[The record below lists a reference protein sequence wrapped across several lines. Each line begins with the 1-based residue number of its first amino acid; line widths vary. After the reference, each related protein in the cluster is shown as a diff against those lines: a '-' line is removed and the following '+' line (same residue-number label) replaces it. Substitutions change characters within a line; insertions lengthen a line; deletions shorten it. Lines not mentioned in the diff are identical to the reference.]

1 LIADNSAMN
10 IKSAHFIQGAWQEG
24 ASAATLPVIDP
35 SHGTPFG
42 QIARGNASDIAQA
55 VDSAQGAFEGSWGRL
70 AAAERGRLL
79 LRLSQLVTQNLDELA
94 QLEARDV
101 GKPLTQA
108 RGDAKALARYFEFYA
123 GAADK
128 LHGHTI
134 PYQNG
139 YTVMT
144 LREPYGVTG
153 HMIPWNYPMQIFGRS
168 VGASLAA
175 GNACV
180 VKPAEDASLAVL
192 RLAQLG
198 SEAGLP
204 PGALNVVTGLGTE
217 AGQALAEHPGVRHIS
232 FTGSGATG
240 TRVAQAAAVNHV
252 PVTLELGGKSPQ
264 LVFAD
269 ADFDAA
275 IPAIINAI
283 IQNAGQT
290 CSAGSRVLVQQ
301 PRYAELIERL
311 ATKFE
316 QLVAA
321 PAMADRDLG
330 PLISDKQ
337 QKRVWEF
344 VSQAQGE
351 GLEVLAQGQVDDAA
365 PETGFYQAPLL
376 LACAKSESRLFQQE
390 IFGPILLITPFED
403 EEQALS
409 LANATPYGLVAG
421 IWTRDG
427 ARQLRLARG
436 ISSGQVFVNNYGAG
450 GGVELPFG
458 GTKSSGYGREKGF
471 EALYGFTQLKTI
483 ALRHGE

>member
-1 LIADNSAMN
+1 MN
-10 IKSAHFIQGAWQEG
+10 LKSAHFIEGAWQD
-24 ASAATLPVIDP
+24 AANFATLPVIDP

-42 QIARGNASDIAQA
+42 EIARGTAPDVDHAVAS
-55 VDSAQGAFEGSWGRL
+55 SRGAFAGSWGKL

-79 LRLSQLVTQNLDELA
+79 MRMSQLVAQNAEELA
-94 QLEARDV
+94 AIEARDV
-101 GKPLTQA
+101 GKPPTQA
-108 RGDAKALARYFEFYA
+108 RNDAKALARYFEFYA

-128 LHGHTI
+128 LHGQTI

-139 YTVMT
+139 YTVLT

-153 HMIPWNYPMQIFGRS
+153 HIIPWNYPMQIFGRS
-168 VGASLAA
+168 VGASLAV

-180 VKPAEDASLAVL
+180 VKPAEDASLAIL
-192 RLAQLG
+192 RLAQIALD
-198 SEAGLP
+198 AGLP
-204 PGALNVVTGLGTE
+204 PGTLNVVTGLGAE
-217 AGQALAEHPGVRHIS
+217 AGQALAEHKGINHIS
-232 FTGSGATG
+232 FTGSGPTG

-275 IPAIINAI
+275 IPAIVNAI

-290 CSAGSRVLVQQ
+290 CSAGSRVLVER
-301 PRYAELIERL
+301 PRYEELKQRL
-311 ATKFE
+311 AEKFE
-316 QLVAA
+316 KLVAA

-330 PLISDKQ
+330 PLINAKQ
-337 QKRVWEF
+337 QARVWEF
-344 VSQAQGE
+344 VSQGQGE
-351 GLEVLAQGQVDDAA
+351 GLEVLAQGQIDETA
-365 PETGFYQAPLL
+365 PESGFYQAPLL
-376 LACAKSESRLFQQE
+376 LACAQSRGQLFQQE

-403 EEQALS
+403 EDDAIA
-409 LANATPYGLVAG
+409 LANATEYGLVAG

-427 ARQLRLARG
+427 ARQMRCARA
-436 ISSGQVFVNNYGAG
+436 IASGQVFINNYGAG

-458 GTKSSGYGREKGF
+458 GYKASGHGREKGF

-483 ALRHGE
+483 AMRHG

>member
-1 LIADNSAMN
+1 MD
-10 IKSAHFIQGAWQEG
+10 IKSAHFIEGTWQD
-24 ASAATLPVIDP
+24 AATFAALPVIDP

-42 QIARGNASDIAQA
+42 EIARGTAPDVDQA
-55 VDSAQGAFEGSWGRL
+55 VASSRGAFEGSWGEL

-79 LRLSQLVTQNLDELA
+79 MRMSQLVTQNAQELA
-94 QLEARDV
+94 ALEARDV

-108 RGDAKALARYFEFYA
+108 RNDAKALARYFEFYA

-128 LHGHTI
+128 LHGQTI

-139 YTVMT
+139 YTVLT
-144 LREPYGVTG
+144 LREPFGVTG
-153 HMIPWNYPMQIFGRS
+153 HIIPWNYPMQIFGRS
-168 VGASLAA
+168 VGASLAV

-180 VKPAEDASLAVL
+180 VKPAEDASLAIL
-192 RLAQLG
+192 RLAQLAM
-198 SEAGLP
+198 EAGLP

-217 AGQALAEHPGVRHIS
+217 AGQALAEHKGINHIS
-232 FTGSGATG
+232 FTGSGPTG
-240 TRVAQAAAVNHV
+240 TRVTQAAAVNHV
-252 PVTLELGGKSPQ
+252 PVTMELGGKSPQ

-275 IPAIINAI
+275 IPAIVNAI

-290 CSAGSRVLVQQ
+290 CSAGSRVLVER
-301 PRYAELIERL
+301 PRYEELMHRL
-311 ATKFE
+311 TDKFE
-316 QLVAA
+316 KLVAA

-351 GLEVLAQGQVDDAA
+351 GLEVLAQGQIDEAA

-376 LACAKSESRLFQQE
+376 LACASARSQLFQQE
-390 IFGPILLITPFED
+390 IFGPILLITPFDDED
-403 EEQALS
+403 EALK
-409 LANATPYGLVAG
+409 LANATQYGLVAG

-427 ARQLRLARG
+427 ARQMRLARG
-436 ISSGQVFVNNYGAG
+436 IASGQVFINNYGAG

-458 GTKSSGYGREKGF
+458 GYKYSGHGREKGF

-483 ALRHGE
+483 AMRHG

>member
-1 LIADNSAMN
+1 MN
-10 IKSAHFIQGAWQEG
+10 PQSAHFIEGTWQDG
-24 ASAATLPVIDP
+24 ASLATLPVIDP
-35 SHGTPFG
+35 SHGTAFG
-42 QIARGNASDIAQA
+42 HIARGTAPDIDQA
-55 VDSAQGAFEGSWGRL
+55 VASSRGAFEGSWGKL

-79 LRLSQLVTQNLDELA
+79 TRMGQLVHQHAEELA
-94 QLEARDV
+94 TLEARDV

-108 RGDAKALARYFEFYA
+108 RNDAKALARYFEFYA

-128 LHGHTI
+128 LHGQTI

-139 YTVMT
+139 YTVLT

-153 HMIPWNYPMQIFGRS
+153 HIIPWNYPMQIFGRS
-168 VGASLAA
+168 VGASLAV

-180 VKPAEDASLAVL
+180 AKPAEDASLAIL
-192 RLAQLG
+192 RLAHLAI
-198 SEAGLP
+198 EAGFP
-204 PGALNVVTGLGTE
+204 PGALNVVTGLGSE
-217 AGQALAEHPGVRHIS
+217 AGQALAEHKGINHIS
-232 FTGSGATG
+232 FTGSGPTG

-290 CSAGSRVLVQQ
+290 CSAGSRVLVERT
-301 PRYAELIERL
+301 RYEELKQRL
-311 ATKFE
+311 ADKFE
-316 QLVAA
+316 KLVAA

-351 GLEVLAQGQVDDAA
+351 GLEVLAQGQVDEAA

-376 LACAKSESRLFQQE
+376 LACTKRESSLFQQE

-403 EEQALS
+403 EDEALS

-421 IWTRDG
+421 VWTRDG
-427 ARQLRLARG
+427 ARQMRLARS
-436 ISSGQVFVNNYGAG
+436 IASGQVFINNYGAG

-458 GTKSSGYGREKGF
+458 GYKASGHGREKGF
-471 EALYGFTQLKTI
+471 EALYGFTQLKMI
-483 ALRHGE
+483 AMRHG

>member
-1 LIADNSAMN
+1 MD
-10 IKSAHFIQGAWQEG
+10 IKSAHFIEGAWQE
-24 ASAATLPVIDP
+24 AAAFATLPVIDP

-42 QIARGNASDIAQA
+42 EIARGTAPDIDQA
-55 VDSAQGAFEGSWGRL
+55 VASSRGAFEGSWGKL

-79 LRLSQLVTQNLDELA
+79 TRLSQLVAQNAEELA
-94 QLEARDV
+94 ALEARDV

-108 RGDAKALARYFEFYA
+108 RNDAKALARYFEFYA

-128 LHGHTI
+128 LHGQTI

-139 YTVMT
+139 YTVLT

-153 HMIPWNYPMQIFGRS
+153 HIIPWNYPMQIFGRS
-168 VGASLAA
+168 VGASLAV

-180 VKPAEDASLAVL
+180 VKPAEDASLAIL
-192 RLAQLG
+192 RLAQIGLD
-198 SEAGLP
+198 AGLP
-204 PGALNVVTGLGTE
+204 PGTLNVVTGLGAE
-217 AGQALAEHPGVRHIS
+217 AGQALAEHKGINHIS
-232 FTGSGATG
+232 FTGSGPTG

-275 IPAIINAI
+275 IPAIVNAI

-290 CSAGSRVLVQQ
+290 CSAGSRVLVER
-301 PRYAELIERL
+301 PRYDELMQRL
-311 ATKFE
+311 ADKFE
-316 QLVAA
+316 KLVAA

-330 PLISDKQ
+330 PLISEKQ
-337 QKRVWEF
+337 QKRVWEY

-351 GLEVLAQGQVDDAA
+351 GLEVLAQGQIDETA
-365 PETGFYQAPLL
+365 PETGFFQVPLL
-376 LACAKSESRLFQQE
+376 LACTKKTSALFQQE
-390 IFGPILLITPFED
+390 IFGPVLLVTPFDDED
-403 EEQALS
+403 EAIA

-421 IWTRDG
+421 VWTRDG
-427 ARQLRLARG
+427 ARQMRCARA
-436 ISSGQVFVNNYGAG
+436 ISSGQVFINNYGAG

-458 GTKSSGYGREKGF
+458 GTKSSGHGREKGF

-483 ALRHGE
+483 AMRHG

>member
-1 LIADNSAMN
+1 MN

-337 QKRVWEF
+337 QKRVWELSARRKARGWKCWRKGRWMMRHPRRAF
-344 VSQAQGE
+344 IKRRCC
-351 GLEVLAQGQVDDAA
+351 LLAQNLKAA
-365 PETGFYQAPLL
+365 CFNKKS
-376 LACAKSESRLFQQE
+376 LAQFCLSPRLKTKSRLC
-390 IFGPILLITPFED
+390 PWPTP
-403 EEQALS
+403 
-409 LANATPYGLVAG
+409 
-421 IWTRDG
+421 
-427 ARQLRLARG
+427 
-436 ISSGQVFVNNYGAG
+436 
-450 GGVELPFG
+450 
-458 GTKSSGYGREKGF
+458 
-471 EALYGFTQLKTI
+471 
-483 ALRHGE
+483 RHMA

>member
-1 LIADNSAMN
+1 MN
-10 IKSAHFIQGAWQEG
+10 IKSAHFIEGTWQD
-24 ASAATLPVIDP
+24 AATFATLPVIDP

-42 QIARGNASDIAQA
+42 EIARGTAPDIDQA
-55 VDSAQGAFEGSWGRL
+55 VASSRGAFEGSWGKL

-79 LRLSQLVTQNLDELA
+79 ARMSQLVTQNAEELA
-94 QLEARDV
+94 ALEARDV

-108 RGDAKALARYFEFYA
+108 RNDAKALARYFEFYA

-128 LHGHTI
+128 LHGQTI

-139 YTVMT
+139 YTVLT
-144 LREPYGVTG
+144 LREPFGVTG
-153 HMIPWNYPMQIFGRS
+153 HIIPWNYPMQIFGRS
-168 VGASLAA
+168 VGASLAV

-180 VKPAEDASLAVL
+180 VKPAEDASLAIL
-192 RLAQLG
+192 RLAQLAM
-198 SEAGLP
+198 EAGLP
-204 PGALNVVTGLGTE
+204 PGALNVVTGLGAE
-217 AGQALAEHPGVRHIS
+217 AGQALAEHKGINHIS
-232 FTGSGATG
+232 FTGSGPTG
-240 TRVAQAAAVNHV
+240 TRVTQAAAVNHV
-252 PVTLELGGKSPQ
+252 PVTMELGGKSPQ

-275 IPAIINAI
+275 IPAIVNAI

-290 CSAGSRVLVQQ
+290 CSAGSRVLVER
-301 PRYAELIERL
+301 PRYEELKQRL
-311 ATKFE
+311 ADKFE
-316 QLVAA
+316 KLVAA

-351 GLEVLAQGQVDDAA
+351 GLEVLAQGQIDEAA
-365 PETGFYQAPLL
+365 PENGFYQAPLL
-376 LACAKSESRLFQQE
+376 LACTTSRSQLFQQE
-390 IFGPILLITPFED
+390 IFGPILLITPFDDED
-403 EEQALS
+403 EALK

-427 ARQLRLARG
+427 ARQMRLARG
-436 ISSGQVFVNNYGAG
+436 IASGQVFINNYGAG

-458 GTKSSGYGREKGF
+458 GYKHSGHGREKGF

-483 ALRHGE
+483 AMRHG

>member
-1 LIADNSAMN
+1 MN
-10 IKSAHFIQGAWQEG
+10 VKSAHFIQGAWQDS
-24 ASAATLPVIDP
+24 ASMATLPVIDP
-35 SHGTPFG
+35 SHGTAFG
-42 QIARGNASDIAQA
+42 EIARGNASDIAQA
-55 VDSAQGAFEGSWGRL
+55 VDCARGAFEGSWGRL

-79 LRLSQLVTQNLDELA
+79 MRLSQLVTQHTDELA

-108 RGDAKALARYFEFYA
+108 RNDAKALARYFEFYA

-134 PYQNG
+134 PYQQG

-153 HMIPWNYPMQIFGRS
+153 HIIPWNYPMQIVGRS

-192 RLAQLG
+192 RLAQLS

-204 PGALNVVTGLGTE
+204 PGALNVVTGLGNE
-217 AGQALAEHPGVRHIS
+217 AGQALSEHPGVRHIS

-275 IPAIINAI
+275 IPAIVNAI

-290 CSAGSRVLVQQ
+290 CSAGSRVLVERS
-301 PRYAELIERL
+301 RYEELKQRL
-311 ATKFE
+311 ADKFE
-316 QLVAA
+316 ALVAA

-330 PLISDKQ
+330 PLISDTQ

-351 GLEVLAQGQVDDAA
+351 GLEVLAQGQVDEAA

-376 LACAKSESRLFQQE
+376 LACTKRESRLFQQE
-390 IFGPILLITPFED
+390 IFGPLLLITPFED
-403 EEQALS
+403 EDEALVS
-409 LANATPYGLVAG
+409 ANATPYGLVAG

-436 ISSGQVFVNNYGAG
+436 VVSGQVFINNYGAG

-458 GTKSSGYGREKGF
+458 GTKSSGHGREKGF

-483 ALRHGE
+483 AMRHG